1 MMKHKKIKKMKPKM
15 RIKKQII
22 MMEEKDLI
30 FYFVFLDY
38 LLVKETILLYKISR
52 TGISLQ
58 IKLVK

>member
-1 MMKHKKIKKMKPKM
+1 MMKHKKIKMKPKM

-52 TGISLQ
+52 TRISLQ